1 MRCVRGRRT
10 FTAQLAARPLVSAGG
25 GVPASAAD
33 PVTDRHSL
41 RPLLAALTVLQQR
54 MLALRFFDDLTQT
67 EIAAQLG
74 VKQMQISR
82 LLVATL
88 DGIAACRLR
97 VDHMDPPGMLAEP
110 SAVPLGE

>member
-88 DGIAACRLR
+88 VQLR
-97 VDHMDPPGMLAEP
+97 TGMLAEQPLP
-110 SAVPLGE
+110 STRPAPDRLAVNHG